1 MNVESCKTLIKTI
14 INMELEKYLCPEMT
28 VYKLSL
34 EGVLCDSGLN
44 PRDNEN
50 EGVGYEQW

>member
-28 VYKLSL
+28 VYKLSF
-34 EGVLCDSGLN
+34 EGVLCGSD
-44 PRDNEN
+44 PQDNEI